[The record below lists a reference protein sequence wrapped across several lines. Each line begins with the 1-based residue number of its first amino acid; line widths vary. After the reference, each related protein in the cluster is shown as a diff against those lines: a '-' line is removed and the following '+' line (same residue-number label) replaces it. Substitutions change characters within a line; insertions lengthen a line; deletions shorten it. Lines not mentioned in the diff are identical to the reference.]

1 MITEQE
7 IEIARPPEAV
17 FDHLVDVSNWGAID
31 PAMLEV
37 SASGRLSLGASGSM
51 RHRRSGMTVKTQWEV
66 TAFQA
71 PEHFEVLIT
80 GFGYTLRETVSLD
93 ATNGGTRMS
102 TEDVLLP
109 TSLVGRFMVVVSG
122 GIIRRDLLAR
132 SARLKAQLE
141 ADGSPR
147 D

>member
-1 MITEQE
+1 
-7 IEIARPPEAV
+7 
-17 FDHLVDVSNWGAID
+17 
-31 PAMLEV
+31 
-37 SASGRLSLGASGSM
+37 
-51 RHRRSGMTVKTQWEV
+51 
-66 TAFQA
+66 
-71 PEHFEVLIT
+71 
-80 GFGYTLRETVSLD
+80 
-93 ATNGGTRMS
+93 MS

-141 ADGSPR
+141 ASDSAV